1 MEVVFLYKNYIKSFS
16 KNLKSRRK
24 QLGFTQ
30 EKLCEKLDISYSHYV
45 KLENGINAPSFETL
59 INISNVLNI
68 SIDSLIFKSVD
79 NNDIKLDNLFSKV
92 SDYDEEKLKIIKEFI
107 NFLLETKD
115 KS

>member
-1 MEVVFLYKNYIKSFS
+1 MYKNYIENFS
-16 KNLKSRRK
+16 KNLKIRRK

-30 EKLCEKLDISYSHYV
+30 EKLCEKLEISYSHYV

-68 SIDSLIFKSVD
+68 SIDTLIFKSAD
-79 NNDIKLDNLFSKV
+79 NNIKLDNLFSKV
-92 SDYDEEKLKIIKEFI
+92 SDYDEEKLKTIKEFI

-115 KS
+115 KG

>member
-1 MEVVFLYKNYIKSFS
+1 MEVGILYKNYVNNFS
-16 KNLKSRRK
+16 ENLKIRRK

-30 EKLCEKLDISYSHYV
+30 EKLSEKLDISYSHYV

-79 NNDIKLDNLFSKV
+79 DNIKLDNLISKV
-92 SDYDEEKLKIIKEFI
+92 SDYDEEKLKIIKGFI
-107 NFLLETKD
+107 NFLLDTKD
-115 KS
+115 KN

>member
-1 MEVVFLYKNYIKSFS
+1 MEVVSLYKIYIKNFS
-16 KNLKSRRK
+16 KNLKVRRK

-68 SIDSLIFKSVD
+68 SIDSLIFKSID
-79 NNDIKLDNLFSKV
+79 NNVKLDDLYSKV
-92 SDYDEEKLKIIKEFI
+92 SDYDEEKLKTIKEFI